1 MINDEISVPE
11 SQFQDLN
18 EVVDRNDDTGV
29 MQVESLC
36 MNCHDNVCF
45 SLACCTLS
53 ANIYQVLMTFVLA
66 GNDQTFAIARS
77 LLPRYYP

>member
-1 MINDEISVPE
+1 MINDEVSAPE

-36 MNCHDNVCF
+36 MNCHDNVCCALHALS
-45 SLACCTLS
+45 SL
-53 ANIYQVLMTFVLA
+53 
-66 GNDQTFAIARS
+66 QTFIK
-77 LLPRYYP
+77 Y

>member
-18 EVVDRNDDTGV
+18 EVVDRNEDTGV

-36 MNCHDNVCF
+36 MNCHDNVCC
-45 SLACCTLS
+45 SIACFIHS
-53 ANIYQVLMTFVLA
+53 ADVHQVLMAPLLA

-77 LLPRYYP
+77 LLPRYHP